1 MCLAGGQR
9 GRRPVENPADFLKF
23 QQVATKGQR
32 PFEILHIKDDVTEIA
47 GFHVVTPRYPIG
59 ISAPFISLAS

>member
-23 QQVATKGQR
+23 QQVATKGQ
-32 PFEILHIKDDVTEIA
+32 
-47 GFHVVTPRYPIG
+47 
-59 ISAPFISLAS
+59 